1 MSEKNIWNSQ
11 NFFSIWG
18 PYAELVRL
26 HKPLGY
32 LLNSCPYIVGI
43 VYCAAISPHRIPV
56 SIQLHRAIILTLWS
70 LIQRWAGCA
79 WNDTIDQDLDR
90 QITRTKSRPIPRGAI
105 STYNAILFTIF
116 LFTCGFSLVLG
127 FLPIQCVTEAC
138 IILFFALL
146 YPFGKRFSNYPQLI
160 LANIGWAIPMS
171 MHSLDVNPLIHLPST
186 ICMFMFIAMVIIMV
200 DVLYARQDLDE
211 DMKVGVKSMAV
222 HFRDSIWTLIYC
234 LFFGSTAMLI
244 AAGGLAGF
252 GLPFFSLSVGGHF
265 FGFMVLVKTSE
276 QEPSSRMEWYA
287 KSSLLV
293 SMSLWIIG
301 LLLEHYID
309 H

>member
-1 MSEKNIWNSQ
+1 
-11 NFFSIWG
+11 
-18 PYAELVRL
+18 
-26 HKPLGY
+26 
-32 LLNSCPYIVGI
+32 
-43 VYCAAISPHRIPV
+43 
-56 SIQLHRAIILTLWS
+56 
-70 LIQRWAGCA
+70 
-79 WNDTIDQDLDR
+79 
-90 QITRTKSRPIPRGAI
+90 
-105 STYNAILFTIF
+105 
-116 LFTCGFSLVLG
+116 
-127 FLPIQCVTEAC
+127 
-138 IILFFALL
+138 
-146 YPFGKRFSNYPQLI
+146 
-160 LANIGWAIPMS
+160 
-171 MHSLDVNPLIHLPST
+171 
-186 ICMFMFIAMVIIMV
+186 MFMFIAMVIIMV

-234 LFFGSTAMLI
+234 
-244 AAGGLAGF
+244 LAGF

>member
-1 MSEKNIWNSQ
+1 MSMKNTQ
-11 NFFSIWG
+11 NNQTLCSTWG

-26 HKPLGY
+26 NRPLGY
-32 LLNSCPYIVGI
+32 LLNTCPYIVGI
-43 VYCAAISPHRIPV
+43 VYSAAISPRHIPV
-56 SIQLHRAIILTLWS
+56 SVQLHRAIILTSWS

-90 QITRTKSRPIPRGAI
+90 QIIRTKSRPIPRGAI
-105 STYNAILFTIF
+105 STSNAILFTTF
-116 LFTCGFSLVLG
+116 LFSCGFSLILM

-146 YPFGKRFSNYPQLI
+146 YPFGKKFSNYPQLT

-171 MHSLDVNPLIHLPST
+171 MHSMDVNPLIHLPPT
-186 ICMFMFIAMVIIMV
+186 ICMFMFIAIVIIMV

-222 HFRDSIWTLIYC
+222 HFRDSIWTLIYR
-234 LFFGSTAMLI
+234 LFFGSTTMLI

-252 GLPFFSLSVGGHF
+252 GLPFFLLSVGGHF
-265 FGFMVLVKTSE
+265 FGFLVLLKTSE

-293 SMSLWIIG
+293 AMTLWVLG
-301 LLLEHYID
+301 LIMEQYID
-309 H
+309 F